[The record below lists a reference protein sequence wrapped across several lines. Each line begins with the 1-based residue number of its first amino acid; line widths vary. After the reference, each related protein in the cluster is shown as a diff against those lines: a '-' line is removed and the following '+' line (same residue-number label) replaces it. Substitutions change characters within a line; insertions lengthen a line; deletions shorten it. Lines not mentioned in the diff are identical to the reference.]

1 MTTDTAASAEG
12 PALRAADASP
22 APGQTVTNHVASR
35 VASRKDIARALASA
49 MIGNW
54 FELFDFIIYG
64 YFAAQ
69 IGYAMFP
76 ESDPVTVILSSF
88 ATYGVGF
95 VMRPVG
101 SMVLGSMGDRF
112 GRKSALVLTMMLMAG
127 ATCATGLIPTY
138 ATIGLAAPLAL
149 VVCRLVQGFAAG
161 GEWGGATTFLVEYAP
176 AHRRG
181 LFGALQQLSTSLA
194 VVSAVLVALL
204 LNTVL
209 SAQDL
214 QAWGWRVPFVLG
226 ILIAPLGFYLRAK
239 VPETPNF
246 QAEAD
251 KPEHPLREALTVHRR
266 TVATIAAMVVI
277 WTVAGYT
284 YGTFLVS
291 FASQVLEVSSK
302 YALIGTLVGALAN
315 IVVIPLAGWA
325 SDYVGRKP
333 FLLASATGFL
343 LCSIPLFTFMAHDR
357 SGISVITATA
367 VAGVFSGLFSGT
379 APTYLCELLPTRVR
393 YTALSV
399 GYNAAVMLFGGFA
412 PFIATLLVRVTGLAT
427 APAFYVTGAALVSLV
442 TIALV
447 RAPDPKKAIA

>member
-1 MTTDTAASAEG
+1 MTTTAL
-12 PALRAADASP
+12 PADSDAVRLT
-22 APGQTVTNHVASR
+22 PG
-35 VASRKDIARALASA
+35 RKDIARALASA

-69 IGYAMFP
+69 IGIAMFP
-76 ESDPVTVILSSF
+76 AADPVTTILSSF

-112 GRKSALVLTMMLMAG
+112 GRKSALVITMMLMAG
-127 ATCATGLIPTY
+127 ATCATGLIPPY
-138 ATIGLAAPLAL
+138 ASIGLAAPALL
-149 VVCRLVQGFAAG
+149 VVCRLIQGFAAG

-176 AHRRG
+176 PHRRG
-181 LFGALQQLSTSLA
+181 LFGALQQLSTSMA
-194 VVSAVLVALL
+194 VVSAVLVALA
-204 LNTVL
+204 LNSVL
-209 SAQDL
+209 SPQDL
-214 QAWGWRVPFVLG
+214 QAWGWRVPFVAG
-226 ILIAPLGFYLRAK
+226 ILIAPLGFYLRAR

-246 QAEAD
+246 RAETQR
-251 KPEHPLREALTVHRR
+251 PEHPLREALTIHRR
-266 TVATIAAMVVI
+266 TVLTISGMVTI

-291 FASQVLEVSSK
+291 FASQVLEVPSR
-302 YALIGTLVGALAN
+302 YALMGTLVGALCNVA
-315 IVVIPLAGWA
+315 VIPLAGFL

-333 FLLASATGFL
+333 FLIASATGFL
-343 LCSIPLFTFMAHDR
+343 LCSIPLFTMMAEHR
-357 SGISVITATA
+357 SATSVIVATA

-399 GYNAAVMLFGGFA
+399 GYNGAVMLFGGFA
-412 PFIATLLVRVTGLAT
+412 PFIATLLVRVTGVT
-427 APAFYVTGAALVSLV
+427 IAPAFYVTAAAALSLV
-442 TIALV
+442 VIVCV
-447 RAPDPKKAIA
+447 RAPDPAKAIDQ

>member
-1 MTTDTAASAEG
+1 MTTTALPAGGE
-12 PALRAADASP
+12 ALRPTPSK
-22 APGQTVTNHVASR
+22 
-35 VASRKDIARALASA
+35 KDITRALASA

-69 IGYAMFP
+69 IGIAMFP
-76 ESDPVTVILSSF
+76 AADPVTTILSSF

-112 GRKSALVLTMMLMAG
+112 GRKSALVLTMMLMAF

-138 ATIGLAAPLAL
+138 TTIGLAAPLLL
-149 VVCRLVQGFAAG
+149 VACRLIQGFAAG

-176 AHRRG
+176 PHRRG

-194 VVSAVLVALL
+194 VVSAVLVALT
-204 LNTVL
+204 LNAVL
-209 SAQDL
+209 SPEDL
-214 QAWGWRVPFVLG
+214 QAWGWRVPFVGG

-246 QAEAD
+246 QAEAER
-251 KPEHPLREALTVHRR
+251 PTHPLREALTIHRR
-266 TVATIAAMVVI
+266 TVLTIGGMVTI

-291 FASQVLEVSSK
+291 FASQVLEVPSR
-302 YALIGTLVGALAN
+302 YALTGTLVGALCNVA
-315 IVVIPLAGWA
+315 VIPLAGFA

-333 FLLASATGFL
+333 FLIASATGFL
-343 LCSIPLFTFMAHDR
+343 FCSIPLFTLMAEHR
-357 SGISVITATA
+357 TGTSVIIATA

-399 GYNAAVMLFGGFA
+399 GYNGAVMLFGGFA
-412 PFIATLLVRVTGLAT
+412 PFIATLLIRLTGAPI
-427 APAFYVTGAALVSLV
+427 APAFYVTAAAALSLIV
-442 TIALV
+442 IACV
-447 RAPDPKKAIA
+447 RAPDPAIAIDQ